1 MGLRFRKS
9 IKMGPVRVNFSKSG
23 VGYSVGGSGF
33 RATKKAGGGYRT
45 TASIPGTGI
54 SYVKDYSEKKKTPST
69 GGDTM
74 PNKSSGGKKPGKGKL
89 VAGGLAALCVVG
101 AIAGGGGD
109 KEDKTPDASVQA
121 STSISIPS
129 AFASAPLP
137 GGAEIS
143 DTSAAG
149 DGSAPDASAAA
160 SSVGAVSEPDPGKAQ
175 QPAAEPE
182 PAKDPE
188 PVAEPEP
195 VKEPEPQPDPEPAA
209 PPAAASQPS
218 EPPAAKEPE
227 PEPAPEPVAQTY
239 IGNSNTMKFH
249 KPSCSSVEDIAADNK
264 VTLDSRDSAI
274 SKGYQPCKRCN
285 P

>member
-23 VGYSVGGSGF
+23 VGYSVGGPGF

-109 KEDKTPDASVQA
+109 KEAKTPDASVQA
-121 STSISIPS
+121 STSISVPAASTS
-129 AFASAPLP
+129 AQIP

-143 DTSAAG
+143 DA
-149 DGSAPDASAAA
+149 SAPVDVPEPNVSAAA
-160 SSVGAVSEPDPGKAQ
+160 SSAVSAP
-175 QPAAEPE
+175 
-182 PAKDPE
+182 DPE

-195 VKEPEPQPDPEPAA
+195 VKEPEPQPDPAPAA
-209 PPAAASQPS
+209 PPAASSQPS

-239 IGNSNTMKFH
+239 VGNSNTMKFH
-249 KPSCSSVEDIAADNK
+249 KPNCSSVEDIAADNK

>member
-23 VGYSVGGSGF
+23 VGYSVGGPGF

-54 SYVKDYSEKKKTPST
+54 SYVKDYSEKKNTTST

-121 STSISIPS
+121 STSISVPADSTS
-129 AFASAPLP
+129 AQLP

-143 DTSAAG
+143 DASAAG
-149 DGSAPDASAAA
+149 DGSAPASSAGAA
-160 SSVGAVSEPDPGKAQ
+160 SEPEPGKTQ

-195 VKEPEPQPDPEPAA
+195 VKEPEPQPDPAPAA
-209 PPAAASQPS
+209 PPAASSQPS

-239 IGNSNTMKFH
+239 VGNSNTMKFH
-249 KPSCSSVEDIAADNK
+249 KPNCSSVEDIAADNK